1 MLRLQTEKIAAVAQH
16 DFRFERQLPEQFGT
30 ERCSRSGLAND
41 KRARGTHVHD
51 IIVAQFSREDAW
63 AKRPVPANIDTPE
76 ENNESHTGIE
86 KRGGTPRGSRRVRN

>member
-1 MLRLQTEKIAAVAQH
+1 MLRLQTEKITAVAQH
-16 DFRFERQLPEQFGT
+16 DFRFERQLPEQFST
-30 ERCSRSGLAND
+30 ERCSRSRLAND
-41 KRARGTHVHD
+41 KRAGGTHIHG
-51 IIVAQFSREDAW
+51 IVAQLSCEDAW